1 MLSLLVLAAA
11 LATGDTTATA
21 PASAPPGT
29 APVPA
34 SPAMPVASSAGPTV
48 TAASPI
54 KIGGYLQVRSVGQAN
69 VGMTN
74 TLNRARIG
82 VEGPLP
88 QRMSYRILVEYES
101 PVGATTAAIVAL
113 RDAYV
118 RWTRAPIV
126 ITAGQ
131 FKTPFSRQYVTS
143 ITQIETADRA
153 TVVDTL
159 APKRDVGLMA
169 EYTPRPLVALS
180 AGVFNGEGQNATAN
194 RDSVVLLVARAVLRP
209 LGGIDLGASGAWN
222 GERSQ
227 RYGLEASL
235 ERRGALVRAEWIGQ
249 RRPGAIPDDYGWF
262 VLGAYRV
269 VPWLQLKVQQ
279 EDFRRPAVSAKR
291 RMGATTAGANLD
303 LPGGRNRVIL
313 EYAERRTGSP
323 FITGDQVLAQWQVRF
338 F

>member
-1 MLSLLVLAAA
+1 MLPALALVAA
-11 LATGDTTATA
+11 LATADSTTT
-21 PASAPPGT
+21 P
-29 APVPA
+29 PA
-34 SPAMPVASSAGPTV
+34 SPALPATPAESWVPTV
-48 TAASPI
+48 TAATPI
-54 KIGGYLQVRSVGQAN
+54 KVGGYVQFRSVGQAR

-74 TLNRARIG
+74 SINRARIG
-82 VEGPLP
+82 VEGALP

-101 PVGATTAAIVAL
+101 AVGATTAATVAL

-118 RWTRAPIV
+118 RWTRAPIA

-131 FKTPFSRQYVTS
+131 YKTPFSRQYITS

-159 APKRDVGLMA
+159 APKRDVGIMA
-169 EYTPRPLVALS
+169 EYTPRQLLVLS

-194 RDSVVLLVARAVLRP
+194 RDSTVLVVARAVLHP
-209 LGGIDLGASGAWN
+209 LGGIDLGANGAWN

-279 EDFRRPAVSAKR
+279 EDFQRPAVSAKR

-313 EYAERRTGSP
+313 EYSAHRTGSP
-323 FITGDQVLAQWQVRF
+323 FVTKDQVLAQWQVRF